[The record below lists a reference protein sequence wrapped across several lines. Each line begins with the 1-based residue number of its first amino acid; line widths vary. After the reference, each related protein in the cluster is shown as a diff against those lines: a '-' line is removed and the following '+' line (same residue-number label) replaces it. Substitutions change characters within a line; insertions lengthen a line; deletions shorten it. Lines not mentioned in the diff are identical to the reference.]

1 MDPAYDTITRSCDQS
16 IDRSS
21 LRNPGNW
28 TPSARSRAIVVVVY
42 LVLVAGWLAPRI
54 SQAEEMTPLV
64 RARLYVM
71 LRDVR
76 KEIEQKY
83 YEPTFKGVN
92 LEANA
97 ELARSR
103 IAKATSFNDAFAAI
117 AQFTLELDDSHT
129 RFWPPEQT
137 VKPNYGWEMGIVG
150 NDCYV
155 TSVKPDSDAA
165 RQGVTP
171 GYRVLAVNGL
181 RPTRKTL
188 WNIHYMFATLYPQPG
203 LHVEVA
209 TPEGVSRELDLAARI
224 RPRKRVLDLTGREG
238 ADIGYLIDRFDEE
251 LRDREPIIVDL
262 KPDVLLVRLH
272 SFLITE
278 SDIQRILRRAR
289 DHAALILDMRDN
301 PGGPVRILV
310 ELVGGISATDVLVQD
325 FHERTGKRPITA
337 KGSGRDAYTG
347 RVLALVDAQ
356 SASAAEVFARTLQ
369 LTNRGTVI
377 GDRTAGSVMASR
389 STGLL
394 VGSGE
399 NVIAY
404 AVSVTTSDVVMPDGG
419 RLEKVGVE
427 PDFQVLPTAHDMAA
441 GRDPALAQALQFVGH
456 PMDPAAAG
464 ALLPRR

>member
-1 MDPAYDTITRSCDQS
+1 MDPAYDTITRSRDQS

-28 TPSARSRAIVVVVY
+28 TPSARSRAIVGVVF
-42 LVLVAGWLAPRI
+42 LVLATGWLAPRV

-64 RARLYVM
+64 RTRLYVM

-83 YEPTFKGVN
+83 YEPTFKGVD

-117 AQFTLELDDSHT
+117 AQLALELDDSHT

-171 GYRVLAVNGL
+171 GYHVLAVNCL

-209 TPEGVSRELDLAARI
+209 TPEGVSDHRRSEAR
-224 RPRKRVLDLTGREG
+224 
-238 ADIGYLIDRFDEE
+238 
-251 LRDREPIIVDL
+251 
-262 KPDVLLVRLH
+262 
-272 SFLITE
+272 
-278 SDIQRILRRAR
+278 
-289 DHAALILDMRDN
+289 
-301 PGGPVRILV
+301 
-310 ELVGGISATDVLVQD
+310 
-325 FHERTGKRPITA
+325 
-337 KGSGRDAYTG
+337 
-347 RVLALVDAQ
+347 
-356 SASAAEVFARTLQ
+356 
-369 LTNRGTVI
+369 
-377 GDRTAGSVMASR
+377 RTACAAS
-389 STGLL
+389 
-394 VGSGE
+394 
-399 NVIAY
+399 
-404 AVSVTTSDVVMPDGG
+404 
-419 RLEKVGVE
+419 
-427 PDFQVLPTAHDMAA
+427 
-441 GRDPALAQALQFVGH
+441 
-456 PMDPAAAG
+456 
-464 ALLPRR
+464 